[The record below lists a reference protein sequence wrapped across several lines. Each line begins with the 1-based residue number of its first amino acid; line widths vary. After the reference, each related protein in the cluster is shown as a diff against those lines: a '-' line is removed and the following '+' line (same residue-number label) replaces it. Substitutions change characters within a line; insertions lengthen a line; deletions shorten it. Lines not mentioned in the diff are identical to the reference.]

1 MKEMI
6 VRRKGAKRESERL
19 WEEGRRK
26 GPVAETLICLHL
38 G

>member
-1 MKEMI
+1 MKEMT

-19 WEEGRRK
+19 WKEEGRK